1 MLSRFHLGLIPERN
15 GRTEGQ
21 MVRQIC
27 YINSRVKQNHENLT
41 EECDFD

>member
-21 MVRQIC
+21 MVRQ